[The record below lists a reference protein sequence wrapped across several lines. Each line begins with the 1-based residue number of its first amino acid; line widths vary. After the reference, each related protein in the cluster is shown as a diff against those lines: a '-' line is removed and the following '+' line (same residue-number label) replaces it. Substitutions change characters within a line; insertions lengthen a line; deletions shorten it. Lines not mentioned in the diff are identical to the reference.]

1 MLKPTLQH
9 HFPIES
15 RYGKN
20 TTMSQSQLLDQ
31 ILDFRPEPED
41 HGQRLDQFL
50 SKQLPHKS
58 RVQIQGLIKNGN
70 VLIDQESCKAS
81 YRLKGNENIR
91 VLLFLLQ
98 PSTVTAEPIPLE
110 VIYEDNDLAVVNK
123 RAGMIVHQGA
133 GVRRGTLVNALLYR
147 FRNLSQAGGGER
159 PGIVHRLD
167 KQTSGLMVIARNDIS
182 HRHLAEQFRLRHVIK
197 KYLALVHGVIQNNS
211 GDIKVPIG
219 RDRIKRIKM
228 TTWTKG
234 GRQAHTS
241 YRVLERFGG
250 LTFLEVGLHTGRTH
264 QIRVHLSSTKHPVV
278 GDTLYGA
285 PTQFRWPQTAGSSMQ
300 LGRYFLHASF
310 LGFNHPRGLG
320 PLEFSSSLP
329 EELERFLERLRCH
342 QKNLRRPL

>member
-1 MLKPTLQH
+1 
-9 HFPIES
+9 
-15 RYGKN
+15 
-20 TTMSQSQLLDQ
+20 MSQSQLLDQ
-31 ILDFRPEPED
+31 ILDFRPAPED
-41 HGQRLDQFL
+41 YGQRLDQFL
-50 SKQLPHKS
+50 SKQFIDKS

-91 VLLFLLQ
+91 VLLFVPQ

-182 HRHLAEQFRLRHVIK
+182 HRQLAEQFQARHIIK

-211 GDIKVPIG
+211 GDITVPIG

-228 TTWTKG
+228 AARIKG

-241 YRVLERFGG
+241 YQVLERFGG
-250 LTFLEVGLHTGRTH
+250 LTLLEVSLHTGRTH

-285 PTQFRWPQTAGSSMQ
+285 PNQFRWPQNGGSSMR
-300 LGRYFLHASF
+300 LGRHFLHASF
-310 LGFNHPRGLG
+310 LGFNHPRGLRR
-320 PLEFSSSLP
+320 LEFSSSLP
-329 EELERFLERLRCH
+329 QELEKFLEILRCQ
-342 QKNLRRPL
+342 QKSLRMPL